1 MTLGDAILL
10 VISLLL
16 CGYLFYSLLKAEEF

>member
-1 MTLGDAILL
+1 MTLGNGILL